1 MKNNTT
7 LINSLL
13 STYSVNTYIKN
24 ISLVLFGTLLLA
36 LSSKVQVPFWPVPM
50 TMQTFIVFIIGM
62 AYGWRLAFFT
72 LVAYLFEG
80 ALGLPVFAKGGGL
93 LYLTGPTAGYLYGMT
108 IAAGV
113 IGAFAELGYN
123 NSYFKS
129 LISLLIGTFIIFL
142 FGVGYLGSVIGYD
155 KALAGGLY
163 PFIPSEFFKIGL
175 AVVLIPSITRMSLIT
190 TMEKDTKEKK
200 RPWWYYILLPIIGIL
215 SAGLAIILVRFIF
228 T

>member
-13 STYSVNTYIKN
+13 STYKINTHYKN
-24 ISLVLFGTLLLA
+24 IALVLFGTLLLTI
-36 LSSKVQVPFWPVPM
+36 SSKVQVSFWPVPM

-72 LVAYLFEG
+72 LVAYLIEG

-108 IAAGV
+108 IAAAV
-113 IGAFAELGYN
+113 IGFFAELGYN
-123 NSYFKS
+123 ESYFKS
-129 LISLLIGTFIIFL
+129 LISLMVGTVIIFV

-175 AVVLIPSITRMSLIT
+175 AAIIIPSITR
-190 TMEKDTKEKK
+190 
-200 RPWWYYILLPIIGIL
+200 YINK
-215 SAGLAIILVRFIF
+215 
-228 T
+228 

>member
-1 MKNNTT
+1 MKNNST
-7 LINSLL
+7 LVKNLL
-13 STYSVNTYIKN
+13 SDYKINIYFQN
-24 ISLVLFGTLLLA
+24 ISLMLIGTLILA
-36 LSSKVQVPFWPVPM
+36 FSSKVQVPFWPVPM

-175 AVVLIPSITRMSLIT
+175 AVVLIPSITR
-190 TMEKDTKEKK
+190 
-200 RPWWYYILLPIIGIL
+200 YI
-215 SAGLAIILVRFIF
+215 SK
-228 T
+228 

>member
-13 STYSVNTYIKN
+13 SAYQINTHYKN
-24 ISLVLFGTLLLA
+24 IVLVLFGTLLLTI
-36 LSSKVQVPFWPVPM
+36 SSKVQVPFWPVPM

-72 LVAYLFEG
+72 LVAYLIEG
-80 ALGLPVFAKGGGL
+80 AMGLPVFAKGGGL
-93 LYLTGPTAGYLYGMT
+93 LYLIGPTSGYLYGMA

-113 IGAFAELGYN
+113 IGFLAEHGYN
-123 NSYFKS
+123 DSYIKS
-129 LISLLIGTFIIFL
+129 LISLIIGTIIIFVL
-142 FGVGYLGSVIGYD
+142 GVGYLGSVIGYD

-175 AVVLIPSITRMSLIT
+175 AVILIPSITR
-190 TMEKDTKEKK
+190 
-200 RPWWYYILLPIIGIL
+200 YINK
-215 SAGLAIILVRFIF
+215 
-228 T
+228 

>member
-7 LINSLL
+7 LINSIL
-13 STYSVNTYIKN
+13 STYNINTYLKN
-24 ISLVLFGTLLLA
+24 IALVLFGTLLLA

-175 AVVLIPSITRMSLIT
+175 AVVLIPSITKMSLIT
-190 TMEKDTKEKK
+190 TMEKDTK
-200 RPWWYYILLPIIGIL
+200 
-215 SAGLAIILVRFIF
+215 
-228 T
+228 

>member
-7 LINSLL
+7 LINSVL
-13 STYSVNTYIKN
+13 STYNVNTYIKN

-72 LVAYLFEG
+72 LVAYLAEG

-108 IAAGV
+108 IAAAA
-113 IGAFAELGYN
+113 IGFFAEFGYN
-123 NSYFKS
+123 ESYFKS
-129 LISLLIGTFIIFL
+129 LISLLVGTFIIFL
-142 FGVGYLGSVIGYD
+142 FGVGYLGSIIGYD

-175 AVVLIPSITRMSLIT
+175 AVVLIPSITR
-190 TMEKDTKEKK
+190 
-200 RPWWYYILLPIIGIL
+200 YI
-215 SAGLAIILVRFIF
+215 SK
-228 T
+228 

>member
-1 MKNNTT
+1 MKNDTS
-7 LINSLL
+7 LINSIL
-13 STYSVNTYIKN
+13 STYKINVYLKN
-24 ISLVLFGTLLLA
+24 IGLILLGSLLLA

-62 AYGWRLAFFT
+62 TYGWKLAFST
-72 LVAYLFEG
+72 LVVYLLEG

-113 IGAFAELGYN
+113 IGLFAELGYN

-129 LISLLIGTFIIFL
+129 LLSLSIGTFIIFL
-142 FGVGYLGSVIGYD
+142 CGVGYLGSVIGYD

-175 AVVLIPSITRMSLIT
+175 AVVLIPSITR
-190 TMEKDTKEKK
+190 
-200 RPWWYYILLPIIGIL
+200 YI
-215 SAGLAIILVRFIF
+215 SK
-228 T
+228 

>member
-13 STYSVNTYIKN
+13 STYEINTHYKN
-24 ISLVLFGTLLLA
+24 IALVLFGTLLLTI
-36 LSSKVQVPFWPVPM
+36 SSKVQVPFWPVPM

-72 LVAYLFEG
+72 LVAYLIEG
-80 ALGLPVFAKGGGL
+80 ALGLPVFAKGGGI
-93 LYLTGPTAGYLYGMT
+93 LYLMGPTAGYLYGMV
-108 IAAGV
+108 IAACI
-113 IGAFAELGYN
+113 IGFFAERGFN
-123 NSYFKS
+123 ESYFKS
-129 LISLLIGTFIIFL
+129 LISLMIGTVIIFV

-175 AVVLIPSITRMSLIT
+175 AVVLIPSITR
-190 TMEKDTKEKK
+190 
-200 RPWWYYILLPIIGIL
+200 YI
-215 SAGLAIILVRFIF
+215 SK
-228 T
+228 